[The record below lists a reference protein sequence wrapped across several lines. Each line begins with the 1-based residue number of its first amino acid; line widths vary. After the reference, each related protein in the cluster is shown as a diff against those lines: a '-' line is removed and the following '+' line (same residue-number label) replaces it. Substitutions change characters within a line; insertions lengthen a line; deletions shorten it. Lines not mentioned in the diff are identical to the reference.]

1 MGVRAFPR
9 VFPTTP
15 SIFHVIGFPGQKI
28 KTSSKVQSAFVGLGD
43 KPSKRKEASDAK
55 GRICYNA
62 AMYEWALILTL
73 GGTPAEPDTTLRG
86 FSSRAECAEAARE
99 FVRTHPLY
107 EFWPEDRKF
116 LMDHAVLKPTARC
129 VDTSKSLKT
138 NPPSSGK

>member
-1 MGVRAFPR
+1 
-9 VFPTTP
+9 
-15 SIFHVIGFPGQKI
+15 
-28 KTSSKVQSAFVGLGD
+28 
-43 KPSKRKEASDAK
+43 
-55 GRICYNA
+55 
-62 AMYEWALILTL
+62 MYEWALILTL